1 MEKIMFKV
9 RLALILF
16 VSLTVG
22 SCANAPRQSTG
33 KIETE
38 QCRISKSMHQIC
50 IGNCLMVTPG
60 ETLTALG
67 VCGNKCTKE
76 FVEMSVY
83 CN

>member
-1 MEKIMFKV
+1 MLNI
-9 RLALILF
+9 RLLYILSLLLAL
-16 VSLTVG
+16 G
-22 SCANAPRQSTG
+22 SCASAPQHSTG

-67 VCGNKCTKE
+67 ICGNKCTKE

-83 CN
+83 CS

>member
-1 MEKIMFKV
+1 MLSI
-9 RLALILF
+9 RLVYILSL
-16 VSLTVG
+16 SLTFG
-22 SCANAPRQSTG
+22 SCANEPRQSAR